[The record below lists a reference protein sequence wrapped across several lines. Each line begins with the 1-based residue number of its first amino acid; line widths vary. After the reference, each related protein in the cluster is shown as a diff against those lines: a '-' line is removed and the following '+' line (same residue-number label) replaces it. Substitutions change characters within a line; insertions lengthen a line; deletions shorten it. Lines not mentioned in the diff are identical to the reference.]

1 MEQEAWA
8 TFATSEQRSRE
19 LLRRGFF
26 VTLYI
31 YAGVL
36 AEAAG
41 SWISGLCT
49 LFVGPQWWSLSS
61 RRPAQSA
68 AFTFV
73 DFNAFLSR
81 REGHRAERR
90 CIKSEASSSTQTPKD
105 ELQEERAV
113 NLAKR
118 RYD

>member
-1 MEQEAWA
+1 MLPNGWNY
-8 TFATSEQRSRE
+8 E
-19 LLRRGFF
+19 LMVNGGPMGKASD
-26 VTLYI
+26 I
-31 YAGVL
+31 
-36 AEAAG
+36 EAAG